1 MNKTEYL
8 LQLQKYLKK
17 LPRADYDNAMDY
29 FTEYFDEAGSDRE
42 QEVIRELGTP
52 KEAAGELLR
61 NLLNQKIDSPRKV
74 EKKLESVHSLLLVTF
89 LSILTV
95 PAGLPVLCAAVI
107 LFVCFLLLVI
117 LLFGAAL
124 CDIAFFVASMHLL
137 VQGMQAI
144 EDSLSGAC
152 LLLGISLAGMGL
164 CIVLSFLV
172 LWVCQKMIWGAAR
185 FIQFLGK

>member
-17 LPRADYDNAMDY
+17 LPKADYDNAMDY

-61 NLLNQKIDSPRKV
+61 NLLSQKIDSPGRV
-74 EKKLESVHSLLLVTF
+74 EKKLVSAHSLLLVTF

-95 PAGLPVLCAAVI
+95 PAGLPVLCAIVI

-117 LLFGAAL
+117 LLFGAAF
-124 CDIAFFVASMHLL
+124 CDIAVFAASMYLL
-137 VQGMQAI
+137 VQGLQAVG
-144 EDSLSGAC
+144 DSLSGAC
-152 LLLGISLAGMGL
+152 MLLGISLAGMGL
-164 CIVLSFLV
+164 CILLSFFV
-172 LWVCQKMIWGAAR
+172 LWVCQKMVVGAAR
-185 FIQFLGK
+185 FIQFLGQ

>member
-1 MNKTEYL
+1 
-8 LQLQKYLKK
+8 
-17 LPRADYDNAMDY
+17 MDY

-61 NLLNQKIDSPRKV
+61 NLLNQKMDAPGKV
-74 EKKLESVHSLLLVTF
+74 EKKFSSVHSLLLVTF
-89 LSILTV
+89 LSVLTV
-95 PAGLPVLCAAVI
+95 PAGLPVLCAAII

-117 LLFGAAL
+117 LLLGAAL
-124 CDIAFFVASMHLL
+124 CDITFFAASMYLL
-137 VQGMQAI
+137 VQGLQAI
-144 EDSLSGAC
+144 GDSLSGAC

-172 LWVCQKMIWGAAR
+172 LWVCQKMIWGVAR
-185 FIQFLGK
+185 FIQLLGQQGQGAKFS

>member
-8 LQLQKYLKK
+8 QELQKYLKK
-17 LPRADYDNAMDY
+17 LPQADYDNAMDY

-61 NLLNQKIDSPRKV
+61 NLLNQKIDSPGKV
-74 EKKLESVHSLLLVTF
+74 EKKFTSLHSLLLVTF
-89 LSILTV
+89 LSVLTV

-117 LLFGAAL
+117 LLLGAAL
-124 CDIAFFVASMHLL
+124 CDITFFAASMYLL
-137 VQGMQAI
+137 VQGIQAI
-144 EDSLSGAC
+144 GDSLSGAC

-172 LWVCQKMIWGAAR
+172 LWVCQKMIWGVAR
-185 FIQFLGK
+185 FIQFLEQ

>member
-8 LQLQKYLKK
+8 LQLQRYLKK

-61 NLLNQKIDSPRKV
+61 NLLSQKIDAPGQTG
-74 EKKLESVHSLLLVTF
+74 KKQASVHSLLPVAF
-89 LSILTV
+89 LSVLTV
-95 PAGLPVLCAAVI
+95 PAGLPVLCAVII
-107 LFVCFLLLVI
+107 LFICFLLLAV
-117 LLFGAAL
+117 LLLGAAF
-124 CDIAFFVASMHLL
+124 CDITVFAASMYLL
-137 VQGMQAI
+137 GQGLQAI
-144 EDSLSGAC
+144 RESLSGAC
-152 LLLGISLAGMGL
+152 MLFGISFAGMGF

-172 LWVCQKMIWGAAR
+172 LWVCRRMAFGAAR
-185 FIQFLGK
+185 FIQHLGQ